1 VALKLLKYIN
11 IVDTGQEFDQ
21 LPVRQRRRL
30 GADMAISRQGWG
42 VLL

>member
-1 VALKLLKYIN
+1 VTVKATSVALKLLKYIN

-30 GADMAISRQGWG
+30 
-42 VLL
+42 